1 MARQLIFGRSVW
13 GSALAALASC
23 RVGLSAALL
32 AALAGAACKSP
43 EREPEPSAAPAAE
56 PMRFSF
62 ALPSHYTTIELS
74 GEGSESLRAP
84 PGARVTRIE
93 RGARVEAGPDFAIE
107 VAHHPKPL
115 AELKGAIDPAR
126 RRFEENDLVVFDVPG
141 GNVSNSLAF
150 VSVRELVPEWDENDR
165 RQFSCNSVGAVAVPA
180 PNGAEV
186 RAFSKAAV
194 QDMVAACRT
203 LELPR
208 LE

>member
-1 MARQLIFGRSVW
+1 MANAIPH
-13 GSALAALASC
+13 AAAALALL
-23 RVGLSAALL
+23 VVSAAS
-32 AALAGAACKSP
+32 ACKSP
-43 EREPEPSAAPAAE
+43 EREPAPSAAPAAE
-56 PMRFSF
+56 PVRFTF
-62 ALPSHYTTIELS
+62 ALPSHFTTLELS

-93 RGARVEAGPDFAIE
+93 GGTRVEAGPDFAIE
-107 VAHHPKPL
+107 IRSHAKPL
-115 AELKGAIDPAR
+115 AEMKASIEPAR
-126 RRFEENDLVVFDVPG
+126 RELEENDLVVFSAPG
-141 GNVSNSLAF
+141 GHAF
-150 VSVRELVPEWDENDR
+150 MSVRELVPEWDESDR
-165 RQFSCNSVGAVAVPA
+165 RQFSCNSVGAGAPPA

>member
-1 MARQLIFGRSVW
+1 MAREWIFRRAAR
-13 GSALAALASC
+13 GSAFTARSSALVLACAVSL
-23 RVGLSAALL
+23 
-32 AALAGAACKSP
+32 ACKSP
-43 EREPEPSAAPAAE
+43 EPEPTPSAAPAAE
-56 PMRFSF
+56 PMHFSF

-84 PGARVTRIE
+84 PGARVTHSE
-93 RGARVEAGPDFAIE
+93 QSVRVEAGPDFAIE
-107 VAHHPKPL
+107 IAHHSRPL
-115 AELKGAIDPAR
+115 AEMKAAIEPAR
-126 RRFEENDLVVFDVPG
+126 RRLEGNDLVVFDVPG
-141 GNVSNSLAF
+141 GHAF

-165 RQFSCNSVGAVAVPA
+165 RQFSCNSVGAVPGAA
-180 PNGAEV
+180 PNAAEV

>member
-1 MARQLIFGRSVW
+1 
-13 GSALAALASC
+13 
-23 RVGLSAALL
+23 
-32 AALAGAACKSP
+32 
-43 EREPEPSAAPAAE
+43 
-56 PMRFSF
+56 MRFSF
-62 ALPSHYTTIELS
+62 ALPSHYTTLELS

-84 PGARVTRIE
+84 PGARVTRGE

-107 VAHHPKPL
+107 IAHHAKPL
-115 AELKGAIDPAR
+115 VEMKAAIEPAR

-141 GNVSNSLAF
+141 SNVAGGYAF

-165 RQFSCNSVGAVAVPA
+165 RQFACNSVGAVPVPA
-180 PNGAEV
+180 PNSAEV

-194 QDMVAACRT
+194 EDMVAACRT